1 MIGEQEG
8 SILTKVGSVGRAL
21 CGPGAHAETVSKVD
35 TVTFKIV
42 GAPYMTPPHVLYRGL
57 ILAHGERVKLPPKC
71 SFTREHRHVA
81 SLLIMD
87 CF

>member
-42 GAPYMTPPHVLYRGL
+42 GAPYMTPHMFSIG
-57 ILAHGERVKLPPKC
+57 A
-71 SFTREHRHVA
+71 
-81 SLLIMD
+81 
-87 CF
+87 